1 MLSQDL
7 GVTLATQSSVDKLH
21 WLKDTCDT
29 WHGPVSAVVF
39 VPDREFDIAQL
50 YISYLR

>member
-21 WLKDTCDT
+21 WLKDTCHT

-50 YISYLR
+50 YISFLR